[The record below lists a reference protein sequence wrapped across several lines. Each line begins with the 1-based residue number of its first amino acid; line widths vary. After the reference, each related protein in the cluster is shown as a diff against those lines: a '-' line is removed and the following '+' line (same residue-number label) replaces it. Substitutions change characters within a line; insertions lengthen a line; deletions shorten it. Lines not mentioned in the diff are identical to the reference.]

1 MIELRNINVQFGGRN
16 ILKDVNETFH
26 PGEIIGLVAPN
37 GTGKSTLMNVIMN
50 YVKPNSGKVIVQ
62 EKLQYSSKKEEVK
75 IHQIVSMMPDQ
86 SDLYNHLSGKEH
98 LNVYCSMWNSDPDLI
113 DKTIA
118 DLGMESYV
126 KKKTGTYSLGMRQR
140 LCFAMQIVSNTPIML
155 MDEVMNGL
163 DPNNVNI
170 ISRILLKKREEGK
183 IIIIA
188 SHLLDNLEQIS
199 DRVFLFK
206 EGKLIN
212 SAVVSNGIGKSE
224 ISTVRVK
231 DLTEE
236 VKFMLTNTFP
246 GTNVLTLPN
255 GISLIDVS
263 SFTVKMLS
271 QIVVLLNEHKL
282 KNFSF
287 GNVTLN
293 DLYSMFYL
301 KEDTEVISTTN
312 HEGLQEE
319 YLRLKEELE
328 IVKKAMTIIARK

>member
-1 MIELRNINVQFGGRN
+1 MLELRNINVQFSGRD
-16 ILKDVNETFH
+16 ILKDINETFH

-50 YVKPNSGKVIVQ
+50 YVKPNSGKVVVQ
-62 EKLQYSSKKEEVK
+62 EKLFYTSKKDEVK

-86 SDLYNHLSGKEH
+86 SDLYNHLSGREH
-98 LNVYCSMWNSDPDLI
+98 LNIYCSMWNSDPDLI

-170 ISRILLKKREEGK
+170 ISNILLKKKQEGK

-188 SHLLDNLEQIS
+188 SHLLDNLEQIA
-199 DRVFLFK
+199 DRIFLFK
-206 EGKLIN
+206 DGNLIN
-212 SAVVSNGIGKSE
+212 AALVTNGFGKSE

-231 DLTEE
+231 G
-236 VKFMLTNTFP
+236 LTNEVSEKLTNAFP
-246 GTNVLTLPN
+246 RTNVLSLSN
-255 GISLIDVS
+255 GVSLVDVS
-263 SFTVKMLS
+263 SFSVEELS
-271 QIVVLLNEHKL
+271 QIVVFLHDNKL
-282 KNFSF
+282 TDFSF

-293 DLYSMFYL
+293 DLYSMYYL
-301 KEDTEVISTTN
+301 KDATEYSNSANIQD
-312 HEGLQEE
+312 LQEE
-319 YLRLKEELE
+319 YLRLKQELD
-328 IVKKAMTIIARK
+328 IVKKAMTIVARK

>member
-1 MIELRNINVQFGGRN
+1 MIELRNINVQFSGRD

-50 YVKPNSGKVIVQ
+50 YVKPNSGKVVVQ
-62 EKLQYSSKKEEVK
+62 EKLFYTSKKEEVK
-75 IHQIVSMMPDQ
+75 IHQIISMMPDQ
-86 SDLYNHLSGKEH
+86 SDLYNHLSGIEH

-126 KKKTGTYSLGMRQR
+126 KKRTGTYSLGMRQR
-140 LCFAMQIVSNTPIML
+140 LCFAMQIVSDTPIML

-170 ISRILLKKREEGK
+170 ISKILLKKRAEGK
-183 IIIIA
+183 LIIIA

-206 EGKLIN
+206 DGNLIN
-212 SAVVSNGIGKSE
+212 SAVVSNGFGKSE

-231 DLTEE
+231 GMTNE
-236 VKFMLTNTFP
+236 VNEMLTNEFP

-263 SFTVKMLS
+263 SFAVEKLS
-271 QIVVLLNEHKL
+271 QIVVFLHDNKITD
-282 KNFSF
+282 FSF

-293 DLYSMFYL
+293 DLYSMYYL
-301 KEDTEVISTTN
+301 KDNAELNIAAN
-312 HEGLQEE
+312 IEGLQEE
-319 YLRLKEELE
+319 YLRLKQELE
-328 IVKKAMTIIARK
+328 IVKKAMNILARK